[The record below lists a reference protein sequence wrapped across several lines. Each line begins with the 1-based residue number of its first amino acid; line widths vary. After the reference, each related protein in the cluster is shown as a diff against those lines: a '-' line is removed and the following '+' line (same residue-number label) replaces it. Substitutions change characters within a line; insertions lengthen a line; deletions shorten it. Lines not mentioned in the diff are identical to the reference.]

1 MSNRDYVKMQIDALP
16 DGVVDKIMEFIAY
29 QKFALGIYDNDTDYL
44 TAIPG
49 MVESI
54 KSAAAEPLSSY
65 VPVSELWQDV

>member
-16 DGVVDKIMEFIAY
+16 DGVVEKIMEFIAY

-49 MVESI
+49 MAESI
-54 KSAAAEPLSSY
+54 KSAGAEPLSSC
-65 VPVSELWQDV
+65 VPVSELWPDV

>member
-1 MSNRDYVKMQIDALP
+1 MSNRDYVKMQIDTLP
-16 DGVVDKIMEFIAY
+16 DDVIKKIMAFIIY

>member
-16 DGVVDKIMEFIAY
+16 DGVIEKIMEFIAY

-49 MVESI
+49 MAESI
-54 KSAAAEPLSSY
+54 KSAAAEPFSSCA
-65 VPVSELWQDV
+65 PVSELWPEV

>member
-16 DGVVDKIMEFIAY
+16 DGVVERVMEFIAF
-29 QKFALGIYDNDTDYL
+29 QKFALGIYDSDTDYL

-54 KSAAAEPLSSY
+54 KSAAAEPLSSF
-65 VPVSELWQDV
+65 VPVSELWPDV